1 MLLPTCRANFLNVYN
16 SKKNNFFK
24 KRLAFTPK
32 MCKLSLTRR
41 AANTKNIKIGKAD
54 NSMKTGRITAK
65 LRDAVPVCLM
75 VEGKEVKRY
84 KNIELPDSIKEVEL
98 LDFHFNVPADGKI
111 TFEIHYASGVLPE
124 TFPEPRAKV
133 TRAEKAAAKAQKK
146 TMQEEAV
153 EAPAPE
159 ETALA
164 IIPEETPI
172 MQAAEL
178 EEATAEPETAED
190 TKQAAKSPEPAE
202 EAETN
207 QETSTMEIS
216 YNVTGPRRKE
226 LATAVGDFIGTA
238 PVYQKAPTYA
248 FAIGSYIIDRNGT
261 LSGEK
266 NEELTEA
273 LAAQGFTAA

>member
-1 MLLPTCRANFLNVYN
+1 
-16 SKKNNFFK
+16 
-24 KRLAFTPK
+24 
-32 MCKLSLTRR
+32 
-41 AANTKNIKIGKAD
+41 
-54 NSMKTGRITAK
+54 MKTGRITAK

-111 TFEIHYASGVLPE
+111 TFEIHYASDVLPE

-146 TMQEEAV
+146 AAQEEA
-153 EAPAPE
+153 ADTPAPK

-164 IIPEETPI
+164 IIPEEPQI
-172 MQAAEL
+172 MKTAEP
-178 EEATAEPETAED
+178 EENTAEPETAED
-190 TKQAAKSPEPAE
+190 TPEQATKSPEPAGE
-202 EAETN
+202 TEANKEA
-207 QETSTMEIS
+207 STMEIS

-226 LATAVGDFIGTA
+226 LATAVGNFIGTA

-266 NEELTEA
+266 KA
-273 LAAQGFTAA
+273 

>member
-1 MLLPTCRANFLNVYN
+1 
-16 SKKNNFFK
+16 
-24 KRLAFTPK
+24 
-32 MCKLSLTRR
+32 
-41 AANTKNIKIGKAD
+41 
-54 NSMKTGRITAK
+54 MKTGRITAK

-146 TMQEEAV
+146 AAQ
-153 EAPAPE
+153 E
-159 ETALA
+159 ETA
-164 IIPEETPI
+164 ETP
-172 MQAAEL
+172 AAE
-178 EEATAEPETAED
+178 ETAED
-190 TKQAAKSPEPAE
+190 TTEPTAESPETAE
-202 EAETN
+202 EAEAN
-207 QETSTMEIS
+207 QEASTMEIS

-248 FAIGSYIIDRNGT
+248 FAIGSYIIDRNGK

>member
-1 MLLPTCRANFLNVYN
+1 
-16 SKKNNFFK
+16 
-24 KRLAFTPK
+24 
-32 MCKLSLTRR
+32 
-41 AANTKNIKIGKAD
+41 
-54 NSMKTGRITAK
+54 MKTGRITAK

-146 TMQEEAV
+146 AAQEEAA
-153 EAPAPE
+153 ETPAPE

-172 MQAAEL
+172 MQVTEP
-178 EEATAEPETAED
+178 EEATAE
-190 TKQAAKSPEPAE
+190 QAAESPEPAE
-202 EAETN
+202 EAEAN
-207 QETSTMEIS
+207 QEASTMEIS

-226 LATAVGDFIGTA
+226 LATAVGDFIGAA

-266 NEELTEA
+266 NKELTEA

>member
-1 MLLPTCRANFLNVYN
+1 
-16 SKKNNFFK
+16 
-24 KRLAFTPK
+24 
-32 MCKLSLTRR
+32 
-41 AANTKNIKIGKAD
+41 
-54 NSMKTGRITAK
+54 MKTGRITAK
-65 LRDAVPVCLM
+65 LRDAVQVCLM

-98 LDFHFNVPADGKI
+98 LDFHFNIPADGKI

-146 TMQEEAV
+146 ALQEEAA
-153 EAPAPE
+153 EAPE
-159 ETALA
+159 ESALT
-164 IIPEETPI
+164 IIPEEPPI
-172 MQAAEL
+172 LKAAEP
-178 EEATAEPETAED
+178 EEATAEPETTED
-190 TKQAAKSPEPAE
+190 TAEQTTENPEPAE
-202 EAETN
+202 EAEAN
-207 QETSTMEIS
+207 QEASTMEIS

-226 LATAVGDFIGTA
+226 LATAVGNFIGTA

-248 FAIGSYIIDRNGT
+248 FAIGSYIIDRNGK